1 MKYLE
6 QILVALR
13 QTHLIRGIKGFKGGY
28 VIARPADKIS
38 FQEIIDALDVTM
50 LGDADTGGAEDTS
63 LLKATVQECLWD
75 QMSAAV
81 LQQHYVT
88 GYDGSLSE
96 FYSAGRGVYVL
107 HLRESGFRNQT
118 APEAISGEPSDF
130 CTKSHVFSVLSID

>member
-38 FQEIIDALDVTM
+38 FQEIIDALDITI

-63 LLKATVQECLWD
+63 LLMTAYLRQFCSSIT
-75 QMSAAV
+75 
-81 LQQHYVT
+81 LQDMMDRY
-88 GYDGSLSE
+88 
-96 FYSAGRGVYVL
+96 
-107 HLRESGFRNQT
+107 RNSNPQD
-118 APEAISGEPSDF
+118 EAFMYYI
-130 CTKSHVFSVLSID
+130 

>member
-1 MKYLE
+1 MIDIGLNAENGEPVTVSSIAGRQNISVKYLE

-38 FQEIIDALDVTM
+38 FQEIIDALDITI

-75 QMSAAV
+75 QMTAYLRQFCSSIT
-81 LQQHYVT
+81 LQDMMDRY
-88 GYDGSLSE
+88 
-96 FYSAGRGVYVL
+96 
-107 HLRESGFRNQT
+107 RNSIPQD
-118 APEAISGEPSDF
+118 EAFMYYI
-130 CTKSHVFSVLSID
+130 